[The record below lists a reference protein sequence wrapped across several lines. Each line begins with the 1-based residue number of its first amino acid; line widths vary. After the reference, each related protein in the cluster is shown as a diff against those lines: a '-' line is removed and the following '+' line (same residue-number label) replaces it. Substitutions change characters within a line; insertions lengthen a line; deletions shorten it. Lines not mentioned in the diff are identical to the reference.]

1 MICSCGNTFA
11 PTAETFYDAQF
22 FPALHTG
29 EPVWLYTVL
38 HRCPACS
45 TLRSLVMFDATGG
58 DEEDLEAA
66 ALVDYIEPLFSAERY
81 HREIAAEQRNAFE
94 RPPVVESFPP

>member
-58 DEEDLEAA
+58 NEEELEAA
-66 ALVDYIEPLFSAERY
+66 ALVDDTEPLFSSERDY
-81 HREIAAEQRNAFE
+81 LEIAAE
-94 RPPVVESFPP
+94 